1 MNVISSEQLARERKP
16 RSSTLLAWLGTSTIR
31 SFLFQVE
38 AFDPMTLGSVAGL
51 ILVLSLTVSLR
62 AALRV
67 ARVDLAQV
75 LRNE

>member
-1 MNVISSEQLARERKP
+1 MHRWKLSA
-16 RSSTLLAWLGTSTIR
+16 TIR

-38 AFDPMTLGSVAGL
+38 PFDPLTLGTVATM
-51 ILVLSLTVSLR
+51 ILLLAVAVSLR

-75 LRNE
+75 LRAQ